1 MFKKLI
7 VGTTVSVALATS
19 AIAAEGWGIKHEKVT
34 RTEAKV
40 VDLTCEVT
48 GNCVPNCGNGKR
60 QLGLLFDN
68 GRLVP
73 VVKNNDPF
81 AGAVADLLPF
91 CGKRIVADGLM
102 INNPKMPMFQLQF
115 KRAAPKGKPK
125 GKWSRAN
132 WFTKDWAKKN
142 PGIKGTQWF
151 RHDARIKE
159 LIAKDGVLG
168 IPGLKPPK

>member
-1 MFKKLI
+1 MYKSFFM
-7 VGTTVSVALATS
+7 GAAVSVALTGS
-19 AIAAEGWGIKHEKVT
+19 VLAAEGWGIDHEKVT

-40 VDLTCEVT
+40 VDLLCEVT
-48 GNCVPNCGNGKR
+48 GNCAANCGNGKR

-81 AGAVADLLPF
+81 AGAVEDLIPY

-102 INNPKMPMFQLQF
+102 ISNPKMHIFQLQF
-115 KRAAPKGKPK
+115 LRAAPKGKPK
-125 GKWSRAN
+125 GNWSGAK
-132 WFTKDWAKKN
+132 WFTRNWAKAN
-142 PGIKGTQWF
+142 PGKKANQWF
-151 RHDARIKE
+151 RHDPRVKE

>member
-1 MFKKLI
+1 MYKTI
-7 VGTTVSVALATS
+7 IIGTALSVAITGA
-19 AIAAEGWGIKHEKVT
+19 AYAAEGWGIAHEKVT

-40 VDLTCEVT
+40 VDLLCEIT

-60 QLGLLFDN
+60 QFGLLLDN
-68 GRLVP
+68 GTLVP

-81 AGAVADLLPF
+81 AGAQEDLKPF

-102 INNPKMPMFQLQF
+102 ISNPKMHMFQLQF
-115 KRAAPKGKPK
+115 LRAAPKGKPK
-125 GKWSRAN
+125 GKWSGAK
-132 WFTKDWAKKN
+132 WFTRNWAKAN
-142 PGIKGTQWF
+142 PGKKGNQWF
-151 RHDARIKE
+151 RHDPTVKR

>member
-1 MFKKLI
+1 MKR
-7 VGTTVSVALATS
+7 TTIIAACAAVALAGP
-19 AIAAEGWGIKHEKVT
+19 AFAADGWGIKHEKVT

-40 VDLTCEVT
+40 VDLLCEVT
-48 GNCVPNCGNGKR
+48 GECAADCGGGKR
-60 QLGLLFDN
+60 QLGLLFDD

-102 INNPKMPMFQLQF
+102 IDNPKMPMFQLQF
-115 KRAAPKGKPK
+115 KRAAPEGRPK

-132 WFTKDWAKKN
+132 WFSKDWAKAN
-142 PGIKGTQWF
+142 PGKDGDRWF
-151 RHDARIKE
+151 QHDARVRE
-159 LIAKDGVLG
+159 LLARDGVLG
-168 IPGLKPPK
+168 VPGLKPPE